1 MSPHGTSEQLYAY
14 NYFNKYDINKS
25 KNLIIHDHI
34 LKLEKSIRKTKD
46 TIKSFEIFYK
56 KECYNSN
63 KLLDFNF
70 ILGRI
75 ASYRNPSDEKL
86 LFEESNYYIL
96 SLNNYYIETKEG
108 NYRNWL
114 YSIEINTE
122 KKLLQKHIIILE
134 KELRKKIIN
143 IGIEIALL
151 RI

>member
-1 MSPHGTSEQLYAY
+1 MSLHGSDKQLYAY

-25 KNLIIHDHI
+25 KNFIIHDNI

-56 KECYNSN
+56 KECYNYKKSFDHEYIVKTIN
-63 KLLDFNF
+63 N
-70 ILGRI
+70 ITE
-75 ASYRNPSDEKL
+75 EKF
-86 LFEESNYYIL
+86 LFEESNYNIF
-96 SLNNYYIETKEG
+96 SLKNYYIETKEG

-114 YSIEINTE
+114 YSVEINTE
-122 KKLLQKHIIILE
+122 KILLQKHLIILE
-134 KELRKKIIN
+134 EELRKKIIN